1 MWELKEVKEEEFY
14 NKVRNSDK
22 PVFIDFWAI
31 WCAPCR
37 MMEPLLNQVMN
48 EYKDKI
54 EFIKLNV
61 DINKKIASEYNIQGV
76 PSYMIIK
83 GKDKLREIVGAASKK
98 MLSDMIDSVIKEIG
112 EKD

>member
-1 MWELKEVKEEEFY
+1 MWDLKEVNEEEFY
-14 NKVRNSDK
+14 NKVQNFEK
-22 PVFIDFWAI
+22 PVFIDFWAV

-48 EYKDKI
+48 EYKDRI

-61 DINKKIASEYNIQGV
+61 DINKKIANEYNIQGV

-83 GKDKLREIVGAASKK
+83 GKEKLREIVGAASKK
-98 MLSDMIDSVIKEIG
+98 QLSDMIESVLKDLG
-112 EKD
+112 E